1 MSNPVPLPDSLRKR
15 FYEPI
20 VLFDALKY
28 VYRKNKKISEPDLE
42 SETGKSKQQ
51 TYFCFL
57 NKLSQIC
64 DNQPQQP
71 LGKTVSAIVVLDS
84 GTIEY
89 RFASNQRDGEE
100 LDAVKQY
107 LTGILSILGRVRDDE
122 VSSPKSR
129 RLILSRILH
138 KVLAFNR
145 PRVEAYIESLLF
157 EDRLEF
163 CITSASGDGTTDG
176 RRSHSQ
182 SCKIFH
188 VAQFSNADILQGSLL
203 LRHWDDSNHSSMRQE
218 AQLSATKMSV
228 RISQQTGN
236 PPESANSSH

>member
-1 MSNPVPLPDSLRKR
+1 MSNPVPLPDGLRKR

-20 VLFDALKY
+20 ILFDALKY
-28 VYRKNKKISEPDLE
+28 VYRKDSKISEPDLE

-89 RFASNQRDGEE
+89 RFASNQRDDNE
-100 LDAVKQY
+100 LDAVKKY
-107 LTGILSILGRVRDDE
+107 LTDILSILSRVRDDE

-129 RLILSRILH
+129 RLILSRILQR
-138 KVLAFNR
+138 VLAFNR
-145 PRVEAYIESLLF
+145 PRVKGYMESLLSN
-157 EDRLEF
+157 DRLEF
-163 CITSASGDGTTDG
+163 CITSASGDETIDG
-176 RRSHSQ
+176 RSTHSHSRNLPH
-182 SCKIFH
+182 I
-188 VAQFSNADILQGSLL
+188 N
-203 LRHWDDSNHSSMRQE
+203 
-218 AQLSATKMSV
+218 
-228 RISQQTGN
+228 
-236 PPESANSSH
+236 